1 MFERSRELKTSPR
14 ASLGRRINM
23 RLSLLR
29 IDWWLLIPI
38 FVLLALSLTTLS
50 SIDFIYFEGQIFSI
64 IIGILAYIFFS
75 QVNVETLKKFSI
87 PIYIIAIILLSIVLI
102 IGFESR
108 GAVRWI
114 DVFGISIQFS
124 EILKPFLALSLAAFL
139 ANNETRS
146 LRSFVMTFILLV
158 PIVLLIALQP
168 DLGTALIYAGVAV
181 IVMFV
186 YGYSLQYFLTAALP
200 FVLAAPFLWTVLH
213 DYQRQRIL
221 TFFNPMSDP
230 QGATYNAMQAII
242 AVGSGMLMG
251 KGMQESTQ
259 SHLRFLPERQTD
271 FIFATL
277 SEGLGFIGALIV
289 ILAFIILLYR
299 IYTIFQEMPDSY
311 GKVYAASVFCLIL
324 IHFFVNIG
332 MNIGIVP
339 IVGVTLPFVSYGG
352 SSILS
357 NFILLGLLTAF
368 NRGVKKK
375 HVLEIG

>member
-1 MFERSRELKTSPR
+1 
-14 ASLGRRINM
+14 M